1 MIYLLLTKYFFLGRR
16 NLERVLLIAKGSVE
30 ETKRRIERLLTARGM
45 IPELCLNKTLE
56 EFEDIWD
63 AVNYV
68 PLPKLNPTDRTRVM
82 VTQFSEQHMD
92 KFTILSYLRYNFLVG
107 EYRINFDYTPAERFI
122 LDLKNVHIGHLSKL
136 NPIVMKKAEVLCS
149 EGIGTK
155 IKGIHILNAP
165 AYIDKFVYLLK
176 QALREK
182 VANRVHVHDTYE
194 DLHKHIPKEIL
205 PKDFGGDEMSCD
217 KLNDSRLIII
227 ISHIKSTAENRSAP
241 KISRGTCRKRPA
253 SNMFLRHFQADTGLK
268 IRHLGRSGN
277 RTRDLRA
284 EVVLRTQ

>member
-217 KLNDSRLIII
+217 KLNELWKETLKSEESQKIIRDTEKLVSDETKRHESKFNEEYMGMPGSFRRL
-227 ISHIKSTAENRSAP
+227 TV
-241 KISRGTCRKRPA
+241 
-253 SNMFLRHFQADTGLK
+253 D
-268 IRHLGRSGN
+268 
-277 RTRDLRA
+277 
-284 EVVLRTQ
+284 